1 MCLQA
6 VHSIMGE
13 LKTTLTLL
21 SKLKHDKTPLP
32 PNKLI
37 HSHELQASSGNP
49 GVLASGGFY
58 CTQTQSKQETERE
71 RTDRQTNT
79 ERIDKWTALT
89 EVCSRASTKTSGHL
103 LMGSLNASKTGW

>member
-21 SKLKHDKTPLP
+21 SKLKHDKPSPP
-32 PNKLI
+32 PNKQT
-37 HSHELQASSGNP
+37 HSHELQAGSGNP
-49 GVLASGGFY
+49 GVLAS
-58 CTQTQSKQETERE
+58 TAHKHRASKRQRE
-71 RTDRQTNT
+71 RRDRQTNT
-79 ERIDKWTALT
+79 ETERMDKWTALT